1 MCVCTLCGQGVLCGG
16 GAPGEREG
24 GRWGE
29 NWPVSTMSTKLSRA
43 YTFPGRGVA
52 CVFYKKNVFSTHFG
66 IFYREFF
73 VDIVDKFFEVLL
85 TNLVLLTGF
94 VDNFGRFVY
103 RNFWKRKGES
113 GNRKVER

>member
-1 MCVCTLCGQGVLCGG
+1 MRGRYFISGGGESARAGELWGNAGILRGEVSRVCVCTLCGQGVLCGG

-73 VDIVDKFFEVLL
+73 VDIVDKWVNALI
-85 TNLVLLTGF
+85 F
-94 VDNFGRFVY
+94 V
-103 RNFWKRKGES
+103 
-113 GNRKVER
+113 

>member
-1 MCVCTLCGQGVLCGG
+1 MCVCTLCGPGVRCGG

-24 GRWGE
+24 E
-29 NWPVSTMSTKLSRA
+29 NGPVSTMSTKLSRA

-73 VDIVDKFFEVLL
+73 VDIVDKWVNALIFVHLSVNKVSTKRYFFC
-85 TNLVLLTGF
+85 
-94 VDNFGRFVY
+94 
-103 RNFWKRKGES
+103 
-113 GNRKVER
+113 